1 MMKAV
6 KHSAN
11 RPDPPRLLEAFVASG
26 RCDKAFAA
34 LVGSLDGLVYSSA
47 LRRTGNAQ
55 LAEEVAQNV
64 FAIMARKAS
73 SLRSHPSLTAWALK
87 TTRLQSAN
95 AMRSERRRQRKLAA
109 LTSEAGALHSQSSN
123 AMDESSTWKDA
134 VPFLD
139 EALDRL
145 SPEDQKLIVLRFYEE
160 KKFKEI
166 ANQNGQTESA
176 CKKRVQ
182 RALQKLSSHLRARGV
197 SLTGTA
203 VASLLGAEFARAAPA
218 HITAAIAPKALAA
231 SSSLSATTVVA
242 NTIQTMSTLKSSS
255 ITAAVVIAIAAIPF
269 SHETAEAK
277 RIQAELRTVT
287 SQQSSV
293 QQGAANSMRTGVDL
307 DQGAEGLT
315 AGSLLA
321 SFDGPVDNRAF
332 IRHMMEVAGLSD
344 PLTRSAVLSRLQRM
358 SPEERMNLLRAL
370 KAYPMA
376 MNAKDALAEKI
387 LSAAPAMSPG
397 EKMDELIVWGR
408 SVSQNYLEDWANSD
422 PDAAMQW
429 FWERRASG
437 ELDPG
442 LGTFHRNLYK
452 DTLWDLLRGVARKS
466 PAKGLALYR
475 ALPRKEIDDSALG
488 MIASNI
494 AHVEITKGEQRFYRE
509 MLDTH
514 RGDDRKTI
522 LMGVLS
528 SFTRNELFDEGMA
541 VVDEYVQSPTERD
554 EFLQSIFETNWKPG
568 AGLDWLVASTPE
580 EEIPAVMRRTA
591 RTASFMASRET
602 LAWIDR
608 QEPSIVRDNG
618 YAGWIEEQLRSAYYS
633 DFPRVLPAADKIG
646 DPALRG
652 EIRQLIRTK
661 WSEQDQ
667 ETVSP
672 YLPAEVLEKL
682 KSQ

>member
-1 MMKAV
+1 
-6 KHSAN
+6 
-11 RPDPPRLLEAFVASG
+11 
-26 RCDKAFAA
+26 
-34 LVGSLDGLVYSSA
+34 
-47 LRRTGNAQ
+47 
-55 LAEEVAQNV
+55 
-64 FAIMARKAS
+64 
-73 SLRSHPSLTAWALK
+73 
-87 TTRLQSAN
+87 
-95 AMRSERRRQRKLAA
+95 MRSERRRQRKIAA
-109 LTSEAGALHSQSSN
+109 LTSEAKTQESN
-123 AMDESSTWKDA
+123 TPHPMDKLPNWTEA
-134 VPFLD
+134 VPVLD

-145 SPEDQKLIVLRFYEE
+145 SDKERNIIIQRFYEE
-160 KKFKEI
+160 KKFREI
-166 ANQNGQTESA
+166 AAASGQTEGA

-182 RALQKLSSHLRARGV
+182 RALEKLSRMLSARGATFSATV
-197 SLTGTA
+197 IASALGSELT
-203 VASLLGAEFARAAPA
+203 RAAPVQS
-218 HITAAIAPKALAA
+218 AAAMVPKALAGT
-231 SSSLSATTVVA
+231 SSIPITTLL
-242 NTIQTMSTLKSSS
+242 TDTFRTMSNLKTTT
-255 ITAAVVIAIAAIPF
+255 ITAATVAVVAAIPF
-269 SHETAEAK
+269 AQQSAEAK
-277 RIQAELRTVT
+277 RLQAELQTVT

-494 AHVEITKGEQRFYRE
+494 AHVEITKGEQRFYLE

-618 YAGWIEEQLRSAYYS
+618 YAGWIEEQLRSSYYE

-682 KSQ
+682 ESL